1 MELLLAFCLYP
12 THMEYGR
19 SKMRIAII
27 GSGAIGGLFGAR
39 LSGSGLNVVLFDVSR
54 PLVEAISKEGITI
67 ETPSGEKNTYTV
79 KITDDITA
87 IGEVD
92 LVVICV
98 KGYHTE
104 SALKG
109 ALPIIGKETQI
120 LSIQNGVGNIET
132 IADTMGDPGR
142 VMGGSMKSNVL
153 PITFTQL
160 LYSKGEDLVFGPM
173 DGGVRQVHHDIAEV
187 MKKSGIQVKITEN
200 IQGTL
205 WTKVSHNVMNA
216 LAAVL
221 WMTNDEFLNYPSA
234 VSIWEMAVKEAAHV
248 AAAQG
253 IVLDEP
259 EDPWAGPRK
268 VYEMWHQTG
277 SKGKATTM
285 QDLELGRKTEVD
297 IINGAVVEEGKRLN
311 IPTPANEMLTLLVK
325 ALEEKRQIR

>member
-1 MELLLAFCLYP
+1 M
-12 THMEYGR
+12 
-19 SKMRIAII
+19 KIAII

-39 LSGSGLNVVLFDVSR
+39 LSGAGLNVVLYDVKKSLIETITR
-54 PLVEAISKEGITI
+54 EGITI
-67 ETPSGEKNTYTV
+67 ETPSGEKNTFPV
-79 KITDDITA
+79 KITDDITG

-98 KGYHTE
+98 KGYHTR
-104 SALKG
+104 SAVDG
-109 ALPIIGKETQI
+109 ALPIIGKDTRI

-132 IADTMGDPGR
+132 IADAIGDPAK

-153 PITFTQL
+153 PVSFTRL
-160 LYSKGEDLVFGPM
+160 LYSRGEDLVFGPM
-173 DGGVRQVHHDIAEV
+173 DGNVKQIHHDIAETV
-187 MKKSGIQVKITEN
+187 KKSGIQAKVTEN
-200 IQGTL
+200 IQGAL

-221 WMTNDEFLNYPSA
+221 WMTNDEYLNYPSA
-234 VSIWEMAVKEAAHV
+234 VSLWQMAVKETADV

-277 SKGKATTM
+277 SKGKATTL
-285 QDLELGRKTEVD
+285 QDLEMGRKTEVD
-297 IINGAVVEEGKRLN
+297 IINGAVVEAGRRLN
-311 IPTPANEMLTLLVK
+311 IPTPANEVLTFLVK
-325 ALEEKRQIR
+325 ALEEKRGIR